1 MKTYF
6 INKIQNHEVS
16 LMAES
21 INNLEKQVIAYC
33 DKHFGGIT
41 KIYVYCSHV
50 CSSTNTDEQNVEY
63 VVTVNNQ
70 ARTIT
75 TRRI

>member
-6 INKIQNHEVS
+6 INRVQNHDVNIV
-16 LMAES
+16 AES
-21 INNLEKQVIAYC
+21 IDELQMKAVEYC
-33 DKHFGGIT
+33 DEHFGGVT
-41 KIYVYCSHV
+41 KIYVHCSHV

-70 ARTIT
+70 KRTIT

>member
-6 INKIQNHEVS
+6 INRIQNHEVS
-16 LMAES
+16 LTAES
-21 INNLEKQVIAYC
+21 INDLEKQVIAYC
-33 DKHFGGIT
+33 DEYFGGVT

-50 CSSTNTDEQNVEY
+50 CSSNNTDEQNVEY

-70 ARTIT
+70 KRTIT

>member
-6 INKIQNHEVS
+6 INEIQNHEVYIV
-16 LMAES
+16 AES
-21 INNLEKQVIAYC
+21 INDLEKQVIAFC
-33 DKHFGGIT
+33 DEHFGGIT
-41 KIYVYCSHV
+41 KIYVHCSHV
-50 CSSTNTDEQNVEY
+50 CSTTNMESNVEY

>member
-6 INKIQNHEVS
+6 VNRIQNHEVS
-16 LMAES
+16 LTAES
-21 INNLEKQVIAYC
+21 INDLEKQVIAYC
-33 DKHFGGIT
+33 DEHFGGVT
-41 KIYVYCSHV
+41 KIYVYFSHV

-63 VVTVNNQ
+63 IVRVNNQ

>member
-6 INKIQNHEVS
+6 ISRIQNHKVS

-21 INNLEKQVIAYC
+21 INDLEKQVIAYC
-33 DKHFGGIT
+33 DEHFGGVT

-50 CSSTNTDEQNVEY
+50 CSTTNTDEQNVEY

-70 ARTIT
+70 KRTIT

>member
-6 INKIQNHEVS
+6 VNRIQNHEVS

-21 INNLEKQVIAYC
+21 INDLEKQAIAYC
-33 DKHFGGIT
+33 DEHFGGVK
-41 KIYVYCSHV
+41 KIYVYCSHG
-50 CSSTNTDEQNVEY
+50 STTNTDEQNVEY
-63 VVTVNNQ
+63 IVRVNNQ

-75 TRRI
+75 TKRI

>member
-6 INKIQNHEVS
+6 INRIQNHEVS
-16 LMAES
+16 IIAGS
-21 INNLEKQVIAYC
+21 INELAIKSIAYC
-33 DKHFGGIT
+33 DEHFGGVT
-41 KIYVYCSHV
+41 KIYVHCSNV
-50 CSSTNTDEQNVEY
+50 CSTTNMELSVDY

-70 ARTIT
+70 KRTIT

>member
-6 INKIQNHEVS
+6 INKIQNHDVYIV
-16 LMAES
+16 AES
-21 INNLEKQVIAYC
+21 INDLQMKAVEYYNE
-33 DKHFGGIT
+33 HFGCVT
-41 KIYVYCSHV
+41 KIYVHCSHV
-50 CSSTNTDEQNVEY
+50 LSMTTDEQNVEY
-63 VVTVNNQ
+63 IVRVNNQ

>member
-6 INKIQNHEVS
+6 INKIQNHDVYIV
-16 LMAES
+16 AES
-21 INNLEKQVIAYC
+21 INDLEKKVIAYC
-33 DKHFGGIT
+33 DDHFGGVT

-50 CSSTNTDEQNVEY
+50 LSTNVDEQNVEY
-63 VVTVNNQ
+63 IVRVNNQ

-75 TRRI
+75 THRL

>member
-6 INKIQNHEVS
+6 INRIQNHEVS

-21 INNLEKQVIAYC
+21 INDLEKQVIAYC
-33 DKHFGGIT
+33 DENIGGCT
-41 KIYVYCSHV
+41 KIYVHCSHV
-50 CSSTNTDEQNVEY
+50 CSTTNTESNVEY

>member
-21 INNLEKQVIAYC
+21 INDLEKQVIAYC
-33 DKHFGGIT
+33 DEHFGGVT
-41 KIYVYCSHV
+41 NIYVHCSHV

-63 VVTVNNQ
+63 VVTINNQ
-70 ARTIT
+70 KRTIT

>member
-6 INKIQNHEVS
+6 INKIQNHDVYIV
-16 LMAES
+16 AES
-21 INNLEKQVIAYC
+21 INDLEKKVIAYC
-33 DKHFGGIT
+33 EKHFGWVT
-41 KIYVYCSHV
+41 KIYVQCSHV
-50 CSSTNTDEQNVEY
+50 CSTTNIDEQNVEY
-63 VVTVNNQ
+63 VVIVNNQ

>member
-6 INKIQNHEVS
+6 INRIQNYEVS

-21 INNLEKQVIAYC
+21 IDDLQMKAAEYC
-33 DKHFGGIT
+33 FEHRDRCT
-41 KIYVYCSHV
+41 KIYVHCSHV
-50 CSSTNTDEQNVEY
+50 CSTTGTDEQNVEY
-63 VVTVNNQ
+63 VVKINNLK
-70 ARTIT
+70 RTIT

>member
-6 INKIQNHEVS
+6 INKIQNHDVNIV
-16 LMAES
+16 AES
-21 INNLEKQVIAYC
+21 IKDLQMKAVEYYNE
-33 DKHFGGIT
+33 HFGCVT
-41 KIYVYCSHV
+41 KIYVHCSHV
-50 CSSTNTDEQNVEY
+50 LSTKVDEQNVEY
-63 VVTVNNQ
+63 IVIANNQ

>member
-6 INKIQNHEVS
+6 ISKIQNHEVS
-16 LMAES
+16 LTAES
-21 INNLEKQVIAYC
+21 INDLEKQVTSYC
-33 DKHFGGIT
+33 DEHFGGVK
-41 KIYVYCSHV
+41 KIYVHCSLV
-50 CSSTNTDEQNVEY
+50 CSLTNTYDKNVEY

-70 ARTIT
+70 KRTIT

>member
-6 INKIQNHEVS
+6 INKIQNRDVYIV
-16 LMAES
+16 AES
-21 INNLEKQVIAYC
+21 INDLKMKVVEYC
-33 DKHFGGIT
+33 EKHFGGLK
-41 KIYVYCSHV
+41 KIYVHCSHV
-50 CSSTNTDEQNVEY
+50 LSTNVDEQNVEY
-63 VVTVNNQ
+63 IVRVSNQ